1 MDSSD
6 TESQADSATLKVAKH
21 DFATIKINVTR
32 KALSPTLAPLVV
44 RSFGFKVA
52 VVPPPKRS
60 KRGISEVSP
69 LIAKKEKA
77 VALFFFG
84 LRGTE
89 GG

>member
-1 MDSSD
+1 M
-6 TESQADSATLKVAKH
+6 VKH

-60 KRGISEVSP
+60 KRGISEVSS
-69 LIAKKEKA
+69 LIAKKKKRS
-77 VALFFFG
+77 LYSFLG
-84 LRGTE
+84 
-89 GG
+89 